1 MIGEMEEEPEPNIFN
16 FNMLEVSWVESVSTE
31 DVKVEVEVEMEFELE
46 LEEDDDNEDDEEEDN
61 EEENDERSI
70 KLDFTN
76 VDTKD
81 KLAAP
86 SPCSSW
92 GVVEGDEVREKEVE
106 GVLDMISVFVWG
118 IEETMVERELGESL
132 AVEIEREVEVAA
144 DFADSELE
152 RELEMEND
160 SGWILVRSIELTEST
175 APWPATTWPAT
186 KSVKLVNT
194 TNHSA
199 AVGEE
204 EREEEGESRAWIV
217 ATVFNESNISF
228 HIESYD
234 TFNDCAWFNVTAS
247 TFNTESLES
256 RDNSD
261 GDRVTDDKEVKTDN
275 IPPSLTSLS
284 SVAKLNKPNTI
295 RERISRISD
304 MSEDDIPQ
312 SSPE

>member
-1 MIGEMEEEPEPNIFN
+1 MIGEIEEEPEPNIFN
-16 FNMLEVSWVESVSTE
+16 LNMLEVSWVESVSTE
-31 DVKVEVEVEMEFELE
+31 DEVKIKVEVEMEFELE
-46 LEEDDDNEDDEEEDN
+46 LEEEDDNEDEEDN
-61 EEENDERSI
+61 AEEENDERST

-199 AVGEE
+199 VV
-204 EREEEGESRAWIV
+204 RVEEEGESRAWIV

-261 GDRVTDDKEVKTDN
+261 GERVTDDKEVRTDN
-275 IPPSLTSLS
+275 TPPSLTSLS